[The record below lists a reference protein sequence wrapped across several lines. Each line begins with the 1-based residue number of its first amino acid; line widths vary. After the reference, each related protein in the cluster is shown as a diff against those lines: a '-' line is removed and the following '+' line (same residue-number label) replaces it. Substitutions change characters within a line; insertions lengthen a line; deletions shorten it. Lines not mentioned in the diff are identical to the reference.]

1 MWRNIQYGVLA
12 VFLVFS
18 MIPISFGIDLGIR
31 LNIMTLSVALFF
43 VFAFN
48 QIRNNP
54 TEANERNCLKWYSIY
69 VFITSFV
76 ATMLSLYP
84 GDFARNYVAF
94 IVNFILMPFILSSI
108 SFEEE
113 RLRKIKKILVLF
125 YIGVGI
131 YGILNYLVKINPY
144 LLLMAAITDT
154 SASSDF
160 FMNEERGFLQG
171 RVSSFYSSPILLG
184 QITVIMFGY
193 GVFAWLYWMLPSM
206 IRASR

>member
-131 YGILNYLVKINPY
+131 YGILNYL
-144 LLLMAAITDT
+144 AETD
-154 SASSDF
+154 AHQLRPDAF
-160 FMNEERGFLQG
+160 
-171 RVSSFYSSPILLG
+171 
-184 QITVIMFGY
+184 
-193 GVFAWLYWMLPSM
+193 
-206 IRASR
+206 